1 MLRTYV
7 AYFTPTSN
15 ALKRNFFRVNIGV
28 LSLTFSSSIII
39 VVFLEEMICKTRLTV
54 YCSHYGHLDGDH
66 TSLSVLLG
74 ELENW

>member
-1 MLRTYV
+1 MLRTNV
-7 AYFTPTSN
+7 SYFKPTSN

-66 TSLSVLLG
+66 TSLSVLPG